1 VVEVLGSRFLLGQD
15 AGESPQTALDQGLIQ
30 RIRKSTRAM
39 AGKGWNYFEDVGSFH
54 KLDSPEKAMIQFMQ
68 CLNIE
73 IQKNSNILF
82 VSHEAPS
89 PH

>member
-1 VVEVLGSRFLLGQD
+1 
-15 AGESPQTALDQGLIQ
+15 LDQGLIQ

-82 VSHEAPS
+82 AFLRS
-89 PH
+89 PQPTLGAKSPGKND